1 MAESILRPAAGF
13 ISAGIGSLL
22 DGVYFITCSAI
33 LRIPAVCDI
42 LQYLKEAVQKIV
54 DYLIDQNKDLA
65 PSFSAQTTV
74 SFTIHSWRLL

>member
-1 MAESILRPAAGF
+1 MAEYILRSAAGF

-22 DGVYFITCSAI
+22 DGVYFIICSAI

-54 DYLIDQNKDLA
+54 DCLIDQDKDLA
-65 PSFSAQTTV
+65 LSFSAQTTL
-74 SFTIHSWRLL
+74 SFTIHSW